1 MSEHSITSTQQRRP
15 SRLLDHLISRGLVT
29 QEQLDAAPESL
40 QCANSDR
47 QLRTALSELEL
58 VTTDQLVQAE
68 AELLGIPF
76 VRLNPLMV
84 QVDPL
89 EHFTCEY
96 LQQHNLLPISNNEGW
111 LTIAAE
117 HFADVTLID
126 ELARRSGCKI
136 QILAA
141 SPANITDVRSN
152 LVGDANHKP
161 STSVQESDSDIE
173 RLLDDE
179 AASDLTV
186 VDEAPQLETVD
197 LEAGAKTSP
206 VVKLVNHIIKRAVE
220 ARASDIHIEPG
231 DSQFRVR
238 YRVDGELMD
247 ALRPSSRLLPAVSSR
262 IKILAGM
269 DISERRLPQDGGM
282 TVTLVD
288 RPIDLRVSTMATKF
302 GEKTVMR
309 IVDRDSRPLS
319 LDSIGFQGDMLRVFR
334 SLINEA
340 NGIVLVTGP
349 TGSGKTTTLYG
360 GLNELVSDTRNIS
373 TIEDPVER
381 RLSGTNQ
388 FQVNN
393 QAGFT
398 FARALRSLL
407 RQDPDVVMVGEIRDA
422 ETAAL
427 ATEAALTGHLV
438 LSTLHT
444 NSAATAI
451 PRLINMGV
459 EPYLVAATLRGVL
472 AQRLVRQLC
481 EHCKERRPLNEA
493 QSDTLKR
500 LAGGRPTPA
509 YSYCPTGCPRCKQT
523 GYTGRI
529 GVFELLPLNEELL
542 SVVARDGSLDHLQEL
557 TRRSNMTTLLDD
569 GIHKLEQGMIT
580 LDGLLGIVS
589 RTHTLADAAAA

>member
-1 MSEHSITSTQQRRP
+1 MPAPSTTTTQPRKR
-15 SRLLDHLISRGLVT
+15 SRLLDHLIQRGLITEQDLLEATESLHGAQSDHELGIILVERGHVT
-29 QEQLDAAPESL
+29 SEQL
-40 QCANSDR
+40 
-47 QLRTALSELEL
+47 T
-58 VTTDQLVQAE
+58 QAE

-84 QVDPL
+84 QIDPV
-89 EHFTCEY
+89 EHFSSAY
-96 LQQHNLLPISNNEGW
+96 LHQHNLLPLSLNEGW
-111 LTIAAE
+111 LTIATE
-117 HFADVTLID
+117 HFADVTLLD
-126 ELARRSGCKI
+126 ELARRSGYRI
-136 QILAA
+136 QVLAA
-141 SPANITDVRSN
+141 SASNITEVRTQ
-152 LVGDANHKP
+152 LVGEPDQVDLQ
-161 STSVQESDSDIE
+161 SVSESDSDIE
-173 RLLDDE
+173 NILDDGTVDE
-179 AASDLTV
+179 ITV
-186 VDEAPQLETVD
+186 VDDVAQIEPVD
-197 LEAGAKTSP
+197 LEAGAKASP
-206 VVKLVNHIIKRAVE
+206 VVRLVNHIIKRAVE

-231 DSQFRVR
+231 DTQFRVR
-238 YRVDGELMD
+238 YRVDGELID
-247 ALRPSSRLLPAVSSR
+247 ALRPSSRLLPAVSGR

-309 IVDRDSRPLS
+309 IVDRDSRPLA
-319 LDSIGFQGDMLRVFR
+319 LDTIGFHPDMLSTFR

-381 RLSGTNQ
+381 RLVGTNQ

-407 RQDPDVVMVGEIRDA
+407 RQDPDIVMVGEIRDA
-422 ETAAL
+422 ETASL

-444 NSAATAI
+444 NNAATAI

-472 AQRLVRQLC
+472 AQRLVRRLC
-481 EHCKERRPLNEA
+481 PHCKERDSLTDA
-493 QSDTLKR
+493 QADALAR
-500 LAGGRPTPA
+500 LAGEDRMPAFSYRPV
-509 YSYCPTGCPRCKQT
+509 GCARCQRT
-523 GYTGRI
+523 GYAGRLGI
-529 GVFELLPLNEELL
+529 FELLPLNEQLL
-542 SVVARDGSLDHLQEL
+542 SVIARDESLQNLGEL
-557 TRRSNMTTLLDD
+557 TQRSNITTLLDD
-569 GIHKLEQGMIT
+569 GLSKLEQGLIT

-589 RTHTLADAAAA
+589 RTNALQRQAAA